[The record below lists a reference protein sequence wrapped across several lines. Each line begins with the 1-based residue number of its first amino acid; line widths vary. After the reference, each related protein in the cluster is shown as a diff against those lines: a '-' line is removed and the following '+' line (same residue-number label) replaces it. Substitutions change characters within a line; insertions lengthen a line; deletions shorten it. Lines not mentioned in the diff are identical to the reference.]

1 MGAFW
6 DGFGDNFGYF
16 LDTFWALGEPSGATW
31 APTRFMDAFWRSF
44 GKLLGQV
51 WEPLGAPWGPLGAP
65 WGAIGLHLGAFGS
78 LFGSIFLQTFSEAV
92 FRGFGV
98 RFLRFFH

>member
-31 APTRFMDAFWRSF
+31 APTRFMDAFLRSF
-44 GKLLGQV
+44 GRLLGQV
-51 WEPLGAPWGPLGAP
+51 WEPLGAPWSPLGHLGELLGCIWAPLGAF
-65 WGAIGLHLGAFGS
+65 LGAFSYKLFRKLFLEGS
-78 LFGSIFLQTFSEAV
+78 GCDF
-92 FRGFGV
+92 
-98 RFLRFFH
+98 